1 MGFLRTLACVIVIA
15 AVALGDNLGSRHEV
29 DLEKVRR
36 IDEKKKLIN
45 FEQLIGGLI
54 VP

>member
-36 IDEKKKLIN
+36 IDEKKID
-45 FEQLIGGLI
+45 QLIGGLV

>member
-36 IDEKKKLIN
+36 IDEKKN
-45 FEQLIGGLI
+45 DQF
-54 VP
+54 